1 MKLDIRNR
9 DMSVPLTFK
18 QLWLQERFK
27 KLRMEPELDKISN
40 DELKRY
46 LLKVYDR
53 RRLSEGRLCNSAT
66 AENQVMNQ
74 EQFINMYLNK
84 PYILSGYACF
94 FENQDNSTNISSAA
108 LENLGDRRK
117 FNKKKMEAAEHGSN
131 DYIYYRILQ
140 LTYKVLMNSYYG
152 IWNNIRQCARKT
164 LLNAGKPL
172 ELKVL

>member
-1 MKLDIRNR
+1 MKSLTTLFKNELKLDIRNR

-46 LLKVYDR
+46 LLKVYDK
-53 RRLSEGRLCNSAT
+53 RRLSEGRLYNSAT
-66 AENQVMNQ
+66 AEDQVMNQ

-94 FENQDNSTNISSAA
+94 QDI
-108 LENLGDRRK
+108 K
-117 FNKKKMEAAEHGSN
+117 
-131 DYIYYRILQ
+131 
-140 LTYKVLMNSYYG
+140 
-152 IWNNIRQCARKT
+152 
-164 LLNAGKPL
+164 
-172 ELKVL
+172 